1 LNTPPDPKKTVQSFF
16 RDRAANGQRGKRLP
30 APLGHA
36 DNAIEAAGFPG
47 VRLSIDEADEAL
59 RSVADRLAPL
69 RPLLG
74 RDDFNILALSGGAA
88 GGAFGAGALV
98 GLTKAGT
105 RPRFAIVT
113 GVSTGA
119 LIAPFAFLGPAWD
132 DRLAEAYVGGHAADL
147 LSLKRLGPTLGP
159 SLFRGDS
166 LDGLVAPFVDLE
178 MIEAIAGEHAR
189 GRRLLIATT
198 NLDSQ
203 KATIWDMGEIATR
216 GGEAAVRLFR
226 DVLVASAT
234 LPGLFPPKLIDVE
247 APDGEG
253 GVTRYQEMHAD
264 GGIAAPLFLMP
275 DALLRWRELGQRL
288 RRGRV
293 YVIFN
298 TVLDP
303 SPRTTAPGVTSIMG
317 RSFETMLRFSYRQ
330 ALSVAAG
337 FCARHNLPLWS
348 ASIPA
353 SFSHFN
359 MMKFET
365 AVMRQTFDDAE
376 ALAISGRLW
385 SSAIPTPEPLWRG
398 LFKRQA
404 PTRRQTVKDPILAP
418 ALAALDEP
426 PIDLATDLAVGP
438 GVEREEPIS

>member
-1 LNTPPDPKKTVQSFF
+1 LNTPPDPKKTVQTFF
-16 RDRAANGQRGKRLP
+16 RDRAANSSRGKRLDAPP
-30 APLGHA
+30 AEV
-36 DNAIEAAGFPG
+36 EAGVEAVGFPG
-47 VRLSIDEADEAL
+47 VRLSLDEADEAL
-59 RSVADRLAPL
+59 KSVADRLAPL

-74 RDDFNILALSGGAA
+74 REDFNILALSGGAA

-105 RPRFAIVT
+105 RPEFAIVT

-119 LIAPFAFLGPAWD
+119 LIAPLAFLGSAWD
-132 DRLAEAYVGGHAADL
+132 DRLADAYVGGHAAEL
-147 LSLKRLGPTLGP
+147 MSFRRLGPTLGP

-166 LDGLVAPFVDLE
+166 LDGLVAPFIDLPL
-178 MIEAIAGEHAR
+178 IEAVAREHAK

-203 KATIWDMGEIATR
+203 KAAIWDMGAIATQ
-216 GGEAAVRLFR
+216 GGETAVKLFR

-253 GVTRYQEMHAD
+253 GVVRYQEMHAD

-275 DALLRWRELGQRL
+275 DALLRWRDLGQRL

-303 SPRTTAPGVTSIMG
+303 TPRTTPPGVTSIMG

-337 FCARHNLPLWS
+337 FCARHNLPLWA

-353 SFSHFN
+353 NFSDFN

-365 AVMRQTFDDAE
+365 AVMKRTFDDAE
-376 ALAISGRLW
+376 ALAQSGRLW
-385 SSAIPTPEPLWRG
+385 SSPIPSPEPLWRG
-398 LFKRQA
+398 LFRRPA
-404 PTRRQTVKDPILAP
+404 ATRQTVKDPILAP
-418 ALAALDEP
+418 LDAMTP
-426 PIDLATDLAVGP
+426 MDAKPSDP
-438 GVEREEPIS
+438 GEPIS

>member
-1 LNTPPDPKKTVQSFF
+1 MNTPSDPKKTVQSFF
-16 RDRAANGQRGKRLP
+16 RDRTANSQRGKRLP
-30 APLGHA
+30 APLAHP
-36 DNAIEAAGFPG
+36 DNAIEAVGFPG
-47 VRLSIDEADEAL
+47 VRLSVDEADEAL
-59 RSVADRLAPL
+59 RSVADRLAPM

-98 GLTKAGT
+98 GLTKAGA
-105 RPRFAIVT
+105 RPEFAIVT

-132 DRLAEAYVGGHAADL
+132 DRLADAYVGGHASEL

-166 LDGLVAPFVDLE
+166 LDGLVSPFVDLE
-178 MIEAIAGEHAR
+178 LIQAVAAEHAR

-203 KATIWDMGEIATR
+203 KATIWDMGEIASR
-216 GGEAAVRLFR
+216 GGEEAVRLFR

-247 APDGEG
+247 AAGGEG
-253 GVTRYQEMHAD
+253 GVIRYQEMHAD

-303 SPRTTAPGVTSIMG
+303 SPRTTPPGVTSIMG

-353 SFSHFN
+353 SFSNFN

-385 SSAIPTPEPLWRG
+385 SSATPAPEPLWRG
-398 LFKRQA
+398 LFRRQ
-404 PTRRQTVKDPILAP
+404 PSTRRSPVKDPILAP
-418 ALAALDEP
+418 AMASPDAPPVDLAA
-426 PIDLATDLAVGP
+426 DLPVVPAA
-438 GVEREEPIS
+438 ERQEPIS

>member
-1 LNTPPDPKKTVQSFF
+1 LNTPSDPKKTVQTFF
-16 RDRAANGQRGKRLP
+16 RDRAANAQRGKRLA
-30 APLGHA
+30 APLDHG
-36 DNAIEAAGFPG
+36 DSDIEAVGFHG
-47 VRLSIDEADEAL
+47 VRLSLDEADEAL
-59 RSVADRLAPL
+59 RNVADRLAPL

-74 RDDFNILALSGGAA
+74 REDFNILALSGGAA

-105 RPRFAIVT
+105 RPEFAIVT

-119 LIAPFAFLGPAWD
+119 LIAPFAFLGPSWD
-132 DRLAEAYVGGHAADL
+132 ERLADAYVGGHASEL
-147 LSLKRLGPTLGP
+147 LSFKRLGPTLGP

-166 LDGLVAPFVDLE
+166 LDGLVTPFVDLE
-178 MIEAIAGEHAR
+178 MIEAVAREHAR

-216 GGEAAVRLFR
+216 GGEDAVRLFR

-247 APDGEG
+247 APNAQGEME
-253 GVTRYQEMHAD
+253 RFQEMHAD

-303 SPRTTAPGVTSIMG
+303 SPRTTPSGVTSIMG

-337 FCARHNLPLWS
+337 FCARHNLPLLA

-353 SFSHFN
+353 SFSDFN

-365 AVMRQTFDDAE
+365 QVMQRTFDDAQ

-385 SSAIPTPEPLWRG
+385 SSAIPAPEPLWRG
-398 LFKRQA
+398 LF
-404 PTRRQTVKDPILAP
+404 RRQPTARREMVKDPILVP
-418 ALAALDEP
+418 TELARPEDG
-426 PIDLATDLAVGP
+426 TG
-438 GVEREEPIS
+438 GGEPIS

>member
-1 LNTPPDPKKTVQSFF
+1 MSTPPDPKKSVQTFF
-16 RDRAANGQRGKRLP
+16 RDRAGQSSKGKRLN
-30 APLGHA
+30 APPDETLA
-36 DNAIEAAGFPG
+36 EAVGFPG
-47 VRLSIDEADEAL
+47 VRLSVDEANEAL
-59 RSVADRLAPL
+59 KSVADHLAPL
-69 RPLLG
+69 RPRIG

-98 GLTKAGT
+98 GLGKAGT
-105 RPRFAIVT
+105 RPDFAIVT

-119 LIAPFAFLGPAWD
+119 LIAPLAFLGSAWD
-132 DRLAEAYVGGHAADL
+132 DHLTDAYVGGHASEL

-166 LDGLVAPFVDLE
+166 LDGLVAPFIDAA
-178 MIEAIAGEHAR
+178 MIEAVAVEHAK

-203 KATIWDMGEIATR
+203 KATIWDMGAIATQ
-216 GGEAAVRLFR
+216 GGEAAVKLFR

-247 APDGEG
+247 TPDGEG
-253 GVTRYQEMHAD
+253 GLTRYQEMHVD
-264 GGIAAPLFLMP
+264 GGVAAPLFLMP
-275 DALLRWRELGQRL
+275 DALLRWRDLGQRL

-303 SPRTTAPGVTSIMG
+303 SPRTTPTGVTSIMG

-337 FCARHNLPLWS
+337 FCARHNLPLWV
-348 ASIPA
+348 ASIPTA
-353 SFSHFN
+353 FSDFN
-359 MMKFET
+359 MMKFDT
-365 AVMRQTFDDAE
+365 AAMKRTFDDAE
-376 ALAISGRLW
+376 ALAIAGRLW
-385 SSAIPTPEPLWRG
+385 ATPAATPEPLWRG
-398 LFKRQA
+398 LFKRQPVA
-404 PTRRQTVKDPILAP
+404 KPDDQDPILVPTPSA
-418 ALAALDEP
+418 
-426 PIDLATDLAVGP
+426 DLELP
-438 GVEREEPIS
+438 

>member
-1 LNTPPDPKKTVQSFF
+1 LNTPQDPKKTVQNFF
-16 RDRAANGQRGKRLP
+16 RDRAANAQRGKRLP
-30 APLGHA
+30 APPA
-36 DNAIEAAGFPG
+36 QSDDQIEAVGFPG
-47 VRLSIDEADEAL
+47 VRLSFDEADEAL
-59 RSVADRLAPL
+59 RNVADRLAPM

-105 RPRFAIVT
+105 RPDFAIVT

-119 LIAPFAFLGPAWD
+119 LIAPLAFLGSDWD
-132 DRLAEAYVGGHAADL
+132 DRLADAYVGGHASEL

-166 LDGLVAPFVDLE
+166 LDGLVAPFIDLE
-178 MIEAIAGEHAR
+178 MIQAVAREHAK

-198 NLDSQ
+198 NLDNQ
-203 KATIWDMGEIATR
+203 KATIWDMGAIATL
-216 GGEAAVRLFR
+216 GGEEAVRLFR

-234 LPGLFPPKLIDVE
+234 LPGLFPPKLFEVE

-253 GVTRYQEMHAD
+253 GVSRYQEMHVD

-275 DALLRWRELGQRL
+275 DALLRWRDLGQRL

-303 SPRTTAPGVTSIMG
+303 SPQTTQPGVTSIMG

-337 FCARHNLPLWS
+337 FCARHNLPLWA
-348 ASIPA
+348 ASIPT
-353 SFSHFN
+353 SFENFN

-365 AVMRQTFDDAE
+365 AVMKRTFDDAE
-376 ALAISGRLW
+376 ALALSGRLW
-385 SSAIPTPEPLWRG
+385 SPAIPTPEPLWRG
-398 LFKRQA
+398 LF
-404 PTRRQTVKDPILAP
+404 RRQPTPRRETVKDPILVP
-418 ALAALDEP
+418 AAELSLPETS
-426 PIDLATDLAVGP
+426 LATAPTPPEDG
-438 GVEREEPIS
+438 EPIS

>member
-1 LNTPPDPKKTVQSFF
+1 MNTPSDPKKTVQTFF
-16 RDRAANGQRGKRLP
+16 RDRTAAAQRGKRLP
-30 APLGHA
+30 APLGRTEA
-36 DNAIEAAGFPG
+36 EIEAAGFPD
-47 VRLSIDEADEAL
+47 VRLSLDEADEAL
-59 RSVADRLAPL
+59 RNVADRLAPM

-74 RDDFNILALSGGAA
+74 REDFNILALSGGAA
-88 GGAFGAGALV
+88 GGAFGAGALT

-105 RPRFAIVT
+105 RPDFAIVT

-119 LIAPFAFLGPAWD
+119 LIAPFAFLGSDWD
-132 DRLAEAYVGGHAADL
+132 ERLADAYVGGHASEL
-147 LSLKRLGPTLGP
+147 LSIKRLGPALGS

-166 LDGLVAPFVDLE
+166 LDGLVAPFVDGPL
-178 MIEAIAGEHAR
+178 IEAVAREHAR

-203 KATIWDMGEIATR
+203 QATIWDMGAIATR
-216 GGEAAVRLFR
+216 GGEDAVRLFR

-247 APDGEG
+247 ARNAQGE
-253 GVTRYQEMHAD
+253 TERFQEMHAD

-275 DALLRWRELGQRL
+275 DALLRWRDLGQRL

-303 SPRTTAPGVTSIMG
+303 SPRTTPPGVTSIMG

-337 FCARHNLPLWS
+337 FCARHNLPLLA

-353 SFSHFN
+353 SFSDFN

-365 AVMRQTFDDAE
+365 TMMKRTFDDAH
-376 ALAISGRLW
+376 ALALSGRLW
-385 SSAIPTPEPLWRG
+385 SSAIPAPEPLWRG
-398 LFKRQA
+398 LFRRPA
-404 PTRRQTVKDPILAP
+404 TTRRGSLKDPILV
-418 ALAALDEP
+418 P
-426 PIDLATDLAVGP
+426 PDLALPD
-438 GVEREEPIS
+438 EETGGGGPIS

>member
-1 LNTPPDPKKTVQSFF
+1 MALNTPTDPKAAVQNFF
-16 RDRAANGQRGKRLP
+16 RDRAAGNQRGKRLP
-30 APLGHA
+30 APLTHV
-36 DNAIEAAGFPG
+36 DRDVEAVGFPG
-47 VRLSIDEADEAL
+47 VRLSVDEADAAL
-59 RSVADRLAPL
+59 RNVADRLAPA
-69 RPLLG
+69 RPLLD
-74 RDDFNILALSGGAA
+74 REDFNILALSGGAA

-105 RPRFAIVT
+105 RPHFAIVT

-132 DRLAEAYVGGHAADL
+132 DRLADAYVGGHAADL

-166 LDGLVAPFVDLE
+166 LDGLVAPFIDQE
-178 MIEAIAGEHAR
+178 MIEAIAQEHAK

-203 KATIWDMGEIATR
+203 KATIWDMGAIATR
-216 GGEAAVRLFR
+216 GGDEAVRLFR

-253 GVTRYQEMHAD
+253 GLAHYQEMHAD

-275 DALLRWRELGQRL
+275 DALLRWRDLGQRL

-303 SPRTTAPGVTSIMG
+303 SPRTTQPGVTSIMG

-353 SFSHFN
+353 NFSDFN

-385 SSAIPTPEPLWRG
+385 SNALPTPEPLWRG
-398 LFKRQA
+398 LFKRQPSSRA
-404 PTRRQTVKDPILAP
+404 IVTDPVLAP
-418 ALAALDEP
+418 GAASDLDAP
-426 PIDLATDLAVGP
+426 
-438 GVEREEPIS
+438 

>member
-1 LNTPPDPKKTVQSFF
+1 MNTPSDPKNAVANFF
-16 RDRAANGQRGKRLP
+16 RDRAASSQRGKRLS
-30 APLGHA
+30 APLNQP
-36 DNAIEAAGFPG
+36 DDQVEALGFPG
-47 VRLSIDEADEAL
+47 VRLSVDEADEAL
-59 RSVADRLAPL
+59 RHVADRLAPA

-88 GGAFGAGALV
+88 GGAFGAGALI
-98 GLTKAGT
+98 GLSKAGT
-105 RPRFAIVT
+105 RPHFAIVT

-119 LIAPFAFLGPAWD
+119 LIAPLAFLGPDWD
-132 DRLAEAYVGGHAADL
+132 DRLTDAYVGGHAAEL

-178 MIEAIAGEHAR
+178 LIEAVAREHAK

-203 KATIWDMGEIATR
+203 KATIWDMGAIATQ
-216 GGEAAVRLFR
+216 GGEDAVRLFR

-234 LPGLFPPKLIDVE
+234 LPGLFPPKLFDVE

-253 GVTRYQEMHAD
+253 GMARYQEMHAD

-303 SPRTTAPGVTSIMG
+303 APRTTQPGVTSIMG

-348 ASIPA
+348 ASIPT
-353 SFSHFN
+353 SFENFN

-365 AVMRQTFDDAE
+365 AQMRQTFDDAE

-398 LFKRQA
+398 LFKRQ
-404 PTRRQTVKDPILAP
+404 PTTRGRTVKDPILVP
-418 ALAALDEP
+418 
-426 PIDLATDLAVGP
+426 ATDLAPAADDPADIRGP
-438 GVEREEPIS
+438 DLEDPIS

>member
-1 LNTPPDPKKTVQSFF
+1 MNTPSDPKKTVQTFF

-30 APLGHA
+30 APLTQHESQ
-36 DNAIEAAGFPG
+36 IEAVGFPG
-47 VRLSIDEADEAL
+47 VRLSVDEADEAL
-59 RSVADRLAPL
+59 RNVADRLAPL

-74 RDDFNILALSGGAA
+74 GSDFNILALSGGAA

-105 RPRFAIVT
+105 RPNFAIVT

-119 LIAPFAFLGPAWD
+119 LIAPLAFLGPEWD
-132 DRLAEAYVGGHAADL
+132 DRLTDAYVGGHAAEL
-147 LSLKRLGPTLGP
+147 MSLRRLGPTLGP

-166 LDGLVAPFVDLE
+166 LDGLVAPFFDLE
-178 MIEAIAGEHAR
+178 VIQAVAREHAR

-203 KATIWDMGEIATR
+203 KATIWDMGAIATR
-216 GGEAAVRLFR
+216 GGEAAVKLFR

-247 APDGEG
+247 APDGNG
-253 GVTRYQEMHAD
+253 GMKRYQEMHAD

-275 DALLRWRELGQRL
+275 DALLRWRELGQRM

-303 SPRTTAPGVTSIMG
+303 SPRTTPPGVTSIMG
-317 RSFETMLRFSYRQ
+317 RAFETMLRFSYRQ

-348 ASIPA
+348 ASIPN
-353 SFSHFN
+353 SFENFN

-365 AVMRQTFDDAE
+365 ALMRRTFDDAE
-376 ALAISGRLW
+376 ALAIRGQLW
-385 SSAIPTPEPLWRG
+385 SSALPTPEPLWRG
-398 LFKRQA
+398 LFKRA
-404 PTRRQTVKDPILAP
+404 PTARARTVKDPILASTSG
-418 ALAALDEP
+418 LALDKGP
-426 PIDLATDLAVGP
+426 DL
-438 GVEREEPIS
+438 EEPIS